1 MREVGEVNARRVG
14 SWAATALGTLGIAY
28 LVVVGV
34 GIAQVGSD
42 EPIVD
47 PVLAIMEVLTLLSAP
62 LVVILLAAIHEYG
75 PSEQRPLTLA
85 ALAFGVGMATVTST
99 VHFIA
104 LTSARQMGA
113 FVLDW
118 PSHLYAAELLAWDV
132 FLGLALVLAA
142 SAFSG
147 DALSRWTRRVLVLT
161 GTLCLLGT
169 AGPLIGDLRVQRI
182 GVFGYGVGLPL
193 GCFLV
198 ARVLRGSAAGDRP

>member
-1 MREVGEVNARRVG
+1 MNAKRFG
-14 SWAATALGTLGIAY
+14 YWAATALGVLGIVY

-34 GIAQVGSD
+34 GIAQAGSS

-62 LVVILLAAIHEYG
+62 LVVILLAAIHEYA
-75 PSEQRPLTLA
+75 PSEQRTLTLA
-85 ALAFGVGMATVTST
+85 ALAFGVAMATVTST
-99 VHFIA
+99 VHFIG

-147 DALSRWTRRVLVLT
+147 DALSRWTRRILAAT

-169 AGPLIGDLRVQRI
+169 AGPLIGDLSVQRI

-193 GCFLV
+193 SSFLV
-198 ARVLRGSAAGDRP
+198 ARVFRRSAAAGGP